1 MKNEKV
7 IEYKIL
13 PHCNRLHKDPQTLS
27 LPLMTTWLAYLL
39 LFRVADARVAAIL
52 AGLAL
57 LIAAGILY
65 YALARLRHLTT
76 RAKQLEQQV
85 EYRTRQAEDAHHI
98 KDLFLTNMSHE
109 IRTPMNGLL
118 GMASLLAQTPL
129 NKEQNNYVDNI
140 RSCGDTLLTVI
151 NNILDFSAI
160 ETGKITLDEK
170 VTDLRSLVEEVM
182 DIFTSRTSKTGIQ
195 LHNEVSPDL
204 PNRVITDK
212 GRLRQILINLVGN
225 AVKFTQKGEIKIRVT
240 HADPGSIQTKGEQ
253 IGLCFEVADTGAG
266 IDPEPLEQL
275 QQFFARTDPAARPF
289 GSTGLGLILSDRLVH
304 LLNGRIR
311 VSSQTGK
318 GSRFNFTILAKP
330 APAKSASTSTDTLP
344 RLAEKY
350 PLRIL
355 LAEDNPI
362 NRQLAVLILDKMGYS
377 CGVAENGKEVLD
389 QLQKEPFDLIFM
401 DIQMPEMDGLEAT
414 RLIRRGRGKQPV
426 IIAMTANTTRK
437 DRDDCLTTGMNDF
450 LSKPVHLDELI
461 RMMENWGQT
470 INGARELAAS

>member
-1 MKNEKV
+1 M
-7 IEYKIL
+7 
-13 PHCNRLHKDPQTLS
+13 LS
-27 LPLMTTWLAYLL
+27 LPLSTTLLAFLL
-39 LFRVADARVAAIL
+39 GATLILIGIGVYYARVRIRRL
-52 AGLAL
+52 T
-57 LIAAGILY
+57 
-65 YALARLRHLTT
+65 ART
-76 RAKQLEQQV
+76 RQLEQQV

-118 GMASLLAQTPL
+118 GMASLLSQTPL

-170 VTDLRSLVEEVM
+170 VTDLHSLVEEVI
-182 DIFTSRTSKTGIQ
+182 DLFTSRTSKTGIQ
-195 LHNEVSPDL
+195 LHYELSPDL

-225 AVKFTQKGEIKIRVT
+225 ATKFTQQGEVKIRIA
-240 HADPGSIQTKGEQ
+240 HADPGTIQTKGEQ
-253 IGLCFEVADTGAG
+253 IGLAFEVSDTGIG
-266 IDPEPLEQL
+266 IDTELLDQL
-275 QQFFARTDPAARPF
+275 KKFFSRTDPAARPY

-311 VSSQTGK
+311 VFSESGK
-318 GSRFNFTILAKP
+318 GASFNFTILAKP
-330 APAKSASTSTDTLP
+330 APLKSTPTTAEALP

-389 QLQKEPFDLIFM
+389 HLQKEPFDLIFM

-414 RLIRRGRGKQPV
+414 RHIRRGRGKQPV

-437 DRDDCLTTGMNDF
+437 DRDDCITEGMNDF

-470 INGARELAAS
+470 INAARELAAS

>member
-1 MKNEKV
+1 MM
-7 IEYKIL
+7 
-13 PHCNRLHKDPQTLS
+13 LS
-27 LPLMTTWLAYLL
+27 LPVSTWLASLL
-39 LFRVADARVAAIL
+39 GITLIL
-52 AGLAL
+52 
-57 LIAAGILY
+57 IGICLY
-65 YALARLRHLTT
+65 YSRLRMRRITARTT
-76 RAKQLEQQV
+76 MLEQQV
-85 EYRTRQAEDAHHI
+85 EYRTRQAEDALHI

-118 GMASLLAQTPL
+118 GMASLLSQTTL
-129 NKEQNNYVDNI
+129 TREQNNYVDNI

-151 NNILDFSAI
+151 NNILDFSAV

-170 VTDLRSLVEEVM
+170 VTDLRGLVQEVIEM
-182 DIFTSRTSKTGIQ
+182 FISRTSKAGIQ
-195 LHNEVSPDL
+195 LHYELSPDV
-204 PNRVITDK
+204 PNRIMTDK
-212 GRLRQILINLVGN
+212 GRLRQILINLVAN
-225 AVKFTQKGEIKIRVT
+225 AAKFTPEGEIRIRIA
-240 HADPGSIQTKGEQ
+240 HADAGSIQTKGEQ
-253 IGLCFEVADTGAG
+253 IGLDFEVRDTGNG
-266 IDPEPLEQL
+266 IDAGPLDEL
-275 QQFFARTDPAARPF
+275 KQFFARADHATRPY
-289 GSTGLGLILSDRLVH
+289 GGTGLGLILSDRLVH
-304 LLNGRIR
+304 LLHGRIR
-311 VSSQTGK
+311 VSSEPGK

-330 APAKSASTSTDTLP
+330 APQKATPATAEALP
-344 RLAEKY
+344 RLADKY

-362 NRQLAVLILDKMGYS
+362 NRQLAVMILDKMGYS

-389 QLQKEPFDLIFM
+389 HLQKEPFDLIFM

-414 RLIRRGRGKQPV
+414 RRIRRGHGKQPV

>member
-1 MKNEKV
+1 MM
-7 IEYKIL
+7 
-13 PHCNRLHKDPQTLS
+13 LS
-27 LPLMTTWLAYLL
+27 LPLSTWLASLL
-39 LFRVADARVAAIL
+39 GITLIL
-52 AGLAL
+52 
-57 LIAAGILY
+57 IGICLY
-65 YALARLRHLTT
+65 YSRLRMRRITARTT
-76 RAKQLEQQV
+76 MLEQQV
-85 EYRTRQAEDAHHI
+85 EYRTRQAEDALHI

-118 GMASLLAQTPL
+118 GMASLLSQTTL
-129 NKEQNNYVDNI
+129 TREQNNYVDNI

-170 VTDLRSLVEEVM
+170 VTDLRGLVQEVIEM
-182 DIFTSRTSKTGIQ
+182 FISRTSKAGIQ
-195 LHNEVSPDL
+195 LHYELSPDV
-204 PNRVITDK
+204 PNRIMTDK
-212 GRLRQILINLVGN
+212 GRLRQILINLVAN
-225 AVKFTQKGEIKIRVT
+225 AAKFTAEGEIRIRIA
-240 HADPGSIQTKGEQ
+240 HADAGSIQTKGEQ
-253 IGLCFEVADTGAG
+253 IGLDFEVSDTGNG
-266 IDPEPLEQL
+266 IDAGPLEEL
-275 QQFFARTDPAARPF
+275 KQFFARADHATRPY
-289 GSTGLGLILSDRLVH
+289 GGTGLGLILSDRLVH
-304 LLNGRIR
+304 LLHGRIR
-311 VSSQTGK
+311 VSSEPGK

-330 APAKSASTSTDTLP
+330 APQKATPATAEALP

-362 NRQLAVLILDKMGYS
+362 NRQLAVMILDKMGYS

-389 QLQKEPFDLIFM
+389 HLQKEPFDLIFM

-414 RLIRRGRGKQPV
+414 RRIRRGHGKQPV

>member
-1 MKNEKV
+1 M
-7 IEYKIL
+7 
-13 PHCNRLHKDPQTLS
+13 LS
-27 LPLMTTWLAYLL
+27 LPLKTTWLAYLL
-39 LFRVADARVAAIL
+39 LFRVADTRLVIAL
-52 AGLAL
+52 AGLTLL
-57 LIAAGILY
+57 LIAGGIY
-65 YALARLRHLTT
+65 FAQTRIRRLST
-76 RAKQLEQQV
+76 RNKQLEQQV
-85 EYRTRQAEDAHHI
+85 EYRTRQAEEAHHI
-98 KDLFLTNMSHE
+98 KNLFLTNMSHE

-118 GMASLLAQTPL
+118 GMASLLAQTSL
-129 NKEQNNYVDNI
+129 NKEQNNYVETI
-140 RSCGDTLLTVI
+140 RSCGDSLLTVI

-170 VTDLRSLVEEVM
+170 VTDLRILVDEV
-182 DIFTSRTSKTGIQ
+182 IETFNSRTVKAGIH
-195 LHNEVSPDL
+195 LRHELAPEIPS
-204 PNRVITDK
+204 RVITDL

-225 AVKFTQKGEIKIRVT
+225 AVKYTQHGEIRIHVG
-240 HADPGSIQTKGEQ
+240 HANPGTIQTKGEQ
-253 IGLCFEVADTGAG
+253 IGLEFEVTDTGSG
-266 IDPEPLEQL
+266 IEPENLKHL
-275 QQFFARTDPAARPF
+275 QEFFSRKDHATHPN
-289 GSTGLGLILSDRLVH
+289 GGTGLGLTLSDRLVH
-304 LLNGRIR
+304 LMNGRIR
-311 VSSQTGK
+311 VSSEPGK
-318 GSRFNFTILAKP
+318 GSRFSFTILAKP
-330 APAKSASTSTDTLP
+330 APQKAAPTAKEALP

-362 NRQLAVLILDKMGYS
+362 NRQLAVMILDKMGYS

-437 DRDDCLTTGMNDF
+437 DRDDCLTEGMNDF

>member
-1 MKNEKV
+1 M
-7 IEYKIL
+7 
-13 PHCNRLHKDPQTLS
+13 LS
-27 LPLMTTWLAYLL
+27 LPLSTTWLASLL
-39 LFRVADARVAAIL
+39 GITLII
-52 AGLAL
+52 L
-57 LIAAGILY
+57 LIGIY
-65 YALARLRHLTT
+65 YTRLRIRRLTSRT
-76 RAKQLEQQV
+76 KQLEQQV
-85 EYRTRQAEDAHHI
+85 EYRTRQAEEAHHI
-98 KDLFLTNMSHE
+98 KELFLTNISHE

-118 GMASLLAQTPL
+118 GMASLLSQTSL
-129 NKEQNNYVDNI
+129 TKEQNNFVDSI

-170 VTDLRSLVEEVM
+170 VTDLRTLVEEV
-182 DIFTSRTSKTGIQ
+182 IEQFNSRALKAGTH
-195 LHNEVSPDL
+195 LHYEISPDL
-204 PNRVITDK
+204 PSRVITDY
-212 GRLRQILINLVGN
+212 GRLRQILINLVDN
-225 AVKFTQKGEIKIRVT
+225 AIQFTQQGEIRVRAF
-240 HADPGSIQTKGEQ
+240 HAPAGAIQTKGEQ
-253 IGLCFEVADTGAG
+253 IGLAFEVTDTGSG
-266 IDPEPLEQL
+266 IESDQLEQL
-275 QQFFARTDPAARPF
+275 QQFFCRTDQAARPV

-304 LLNGRIR
+304 LLNGRMR
-311 VSSQTGK
+311 VDSEPGN
-318 GSRFNFTILAKP
+318 GSHFHFTILAKP
-330 APAKSASTSTDTLP
+330 APAKSTPNTAGTLP

-389 QLQKEPFDLIFM
+389 QLQKVPYDLIFM

-414 RLIRRGRGKQPV
+414 RHIRRGRGKQPV

-437 DRDDCLTTGMNDF
+437 DRDDCLTEGMNDF

-470 INGARELAAS
+470 INGSRELAAS

>member
-1 MKNEKV
+1 M
-7 IEYKIL
+7 
-13 PHCNRLHKDPQTLS
+13 LS
-27 LPLMTTWLAYLL
+27 LPHTTIWLASLL
-39 LFRVADARVAAIL
+39 GITLIITGICLWYAQVRIRRLTAR
-52 AGLAL
+52 
-57 LIAAGILY
+57 
-65 YALARLRHLTT
+65 T
-76 RAKQLEQQV
+76 RQLEQQV

-98 KDLFLTNMSHE
+98 KELFLTNVSHE

-118 GMASLLAQTPL
+118 GMASLLSQTAL
-129 NKEQNNYVDNI
+129 NKEQNNFVENI

-170 VTDLRSLVEEVM
+170 VTDLRSLVQEVM
-182 DIFTSRTSKTGIQ
+182 EIFISRTSKAGIQ
-195 LHNEVSPDL
+195 LHYELSPDL

-225 AVKFTQKGEIKIRVT
+225 AVKFTQQGEVRIRIA
-240 HADPGSIQTKGEQ
+240 HAAAGSIQTKGEQ
-253 IGLCFEVADTGAG
+253 IGLSFEVSDTGSG
-266 IDPEPLEQL
+266 IDAEYLGQL
-275 QQFFARTDPAARPF
+275 HQFFSRTDPAAQPY

-311 VSSQTGK
+311 VFSEPGK
-318 GSRFNFTILAKP
+318 GSQFIFTILAKP
-330 APAKSASTSTDTLP
+330 APVKSAPNTADALP

-414 RLIRRGRGKQPV
+414 RHIRRGRGKQPV

-437 DRDDCLTTGMNDF
+437 DRDDCLTEGMNDF

-461 RMMENWGQT
+461 RMMETWGQT
-470 INGARELAAS
+470 INGARELQAS

>member
-1 MKNEKV
+1 M
-7 IEYKIL
+7 
-13 PHCNRLHKDPQTLS
+13 LS
-27 LPLMTTWLAYLL
+27 LPLSTWFASLLGVMLILIGICAY
-39 LFRVADARVAAIL
+39 
-52 AGLAL
+52 
-57 LIAAGILY
+57 Y
-65 YALARLRHLTT
+65 ARLRIRRLTART
-76 RAKQLEQQV
+76 SILEQQV
-85 EYRTRQAEDAHHI
+85 EYRTRQAEDALHI

-118 GMASLLAQTPL
+118 GMASLLSQTTL
-129 NKEQNNYVDNI
+129 TREQNNYVDNI

-170 VTDLRSLVEEVM
+170 VTDLRSLVEEVIEM
-182 DIFTSRTSKTGIQ
+182 FIGRTSKAGIQ
-195 LHNEVSPDL
+195 LHYELSPGV

-225 AVKFTQKGEIKIRVT
+225 AAKFTREGEIRIRIA
-240 HADPGSIQTKGEQ
+240 HADAGSIQTKGEQ
-253 IGLCFEVADTGAG
+253 IGLGFEVSDTGSG
-266 IDPEPLEQL
+266 IDPDPLFEL
-275 QQFFARTDPAARPF
+275 KQFFARPDPATRPY
-289 GSTGLGLILSDRLVH
+289 GGTGLGLILCDRLVH

-311 VSSQTGK
+311 VSSEPGK
-318 GSRFNFTILAKP
+318 GSRFSFTILAKP
-330 APAKSASTSTDTLP
+330 APQKATPPTADALP

-362 NRQLAVLILDKMGYS
+362 NRQLAVMILDKMGYS

-414 RLIRRGRGKQPV
+414 RHIRRGRGKQPV

-437 DRDDCLTTGMNDF
+437 DRDDCLTEGMNDF

>member
-1 MKNEKV
+1 M
-7 IEYKIL
+7 
-13 PHCNRLHKDPQTLS
+13 LS
-27 LPLMTTWLAYLL
+27 LPLSTWLASLL
-39 LFRVADARVAAIL
+39 GATLMVI
-52 AGLAL
+52 
-57 LIAAGILY
+57 GICLY
-65 YALARLRHLTT
+65 YSRRHTRRLTARTT
-76 RAKQLEQQV
+76 ILEQQV
-85 EYRTRQAEDAHHI
+85 EYRTRQAEDALHI

-118 GMASLLAQTPL
+118 GMASLLSQTPL

-160 ETGKITLDEK
+160 ETGKLTLDEK
-170 VTDLRSLVEEVM
+170 VTDLRSLVEEVIEM
-182 DIFTSRTSKTGIQ
+182 FISRTSKAGIQ
-195 LHNEVSPDL
+195 LHYELSPGV

-225 AVKFTQKGEIKIRVT
+225 AAKFTQQGEIKIRIA
-240 HADPGSIQTKGEQ
+240 HADAGSIQTKGEQ
-253 IGLCFEVADTGAG
+253 IGLGFEVSDTGSG
-266 IDPEPLEQL
+266 IEPESLDEL
-275 QQFFARTDPAARPF
+275 KQFFARTDHATRPY
-289 GSTGLGLILSDRLVH
+289 GGTGLGLILSDRLAH

-311 VSSQTGK
+311 VSSEPGK
-318 GSRFNFTILAKP
+318 GSRFSFTILAKP
-330 APAKSASTSTDTLP
+330 APQKAAPPSAEALP
-344 RLAEKY
+344 RLADKY

-362 NRQLAVLILDKMGYS
+362 NRQLAVMILDKMGYS

-414 RLIRRGRGKQPV
+414 RHIRRGRGRQPV

-437 DRDDCLTTGMNDF
+437 DRDDCLTEGMNDF

>member
-1 MKNEKV
+1 M
-7 IEYKIL
+7 
-13 PHCNRLHKDPQTLS
+13 LS
-27 LPLMTTWLAYLL
+27 LPLSTTWLVSLL
-39 LFRVADARVAAIL
+39 GIM
-52 AGLAL
+52 
-57 LIAAGILY
+57 LIMIGIGLY
-65 YALARLRHLTT
+65 YTRLRIRRLASRT
-76 RAKQLEQQV
+76 RQLEQQV
-85 EYRTRQAEDAHHI
+85 EYRTRQAEEAHHI
-98 KDLFLTNMSHE
+98 KDLFLTNISHE

-118 GMASLLAQTPL
+118 GMASLLSQTSL
-129 NKEQNNYVDNI
+129 TKEQNNYVESI

-170 VTDLRSLVEEVM
+170 VTDLRLLVEEV
-182 DIFTSRTSKTGIQ
+182 IEQFKSRALKAGTQ
-195 LHNEVSPDL
+195 LHYELSPDL
-204 PNRVITDK
+204 PTRIVTDK
-212 GRLRQILINLVGN
+212 GRLRQVLINLVDN
-225 AVKFTQKGEIKIRVT
+225 AVQFTKQGEIRVRAF
-240 HADPGSIQTKGEQ
+240 HATSGAIQTKGEQ
-253 IGLCFEVADTGAG
+253 IGLAFEVTDTGSG
-266 IDPEPLEQL
+266 INPEPLEQL
-275 QQFFARTDPAARPF
+275 QQFFCRTDPAARPV

-311 VSSQTGK
+311 VSSETGK
-318 GSRFNFTILAKP
+318 GSRFDFTILAKP
-330 APAKSASTSTDTLP
+330 APAKSTPTTSETLP

-414 RLIRRGRGKQPV
+414 RHIRRGRGKQPV

-437 DRDDCLTTGMNDF
+437 DRDDCITQGMNDF

-470 INGARELAAS
+470 INGARELEPSSDLLRHGLPRS

>member
-1 MKNEKV
+1 MM
-7 IEYKIL
+7 
-13 PHCNRLHKDPQTLS
+13 LS
-27 LPLMTTWLAYLL
+27 LPVSTWLASLL
-39 LFRVADARVAAIL
+39 GITLIL
-52 AGLAL
+52 
-57 LIAAGILY
+57 IGICLY
-65 YALARLRHLTT
+65 YSRLRLRRLSARTT
-76 RAKQLEQQV
+76 MLEQQV
-85 EYRTRQAEDAHHI
+85 EYRTRQAEDALHI

-118 GMASLLAQTPL
+118 GMASLLSQTTL
-129 NKEQNNYVDNI
+129 TREQNNYVENI

-170 VTDLRSLVEEVM
+170 VTDLRGLVQEVIEM
-182 DIFTSRTSKTGIQ
+182 FISRTSKTGIQ
-195 LHNEVSPDL
+195 LHYELSPDV
-204 PNRVITDK
+204 PNRIMTDK
-212 GRLRQILINLVGN
+212 GRLRQILINLVAN
-225 AVKFTQKGEIKIRVT
+225 AAKFTQEGEIRIRIA
-240 HADPGSIQTKGEQ
+240 HADAGSIQTKGEQ
-253 IGLCFEVADTGAG
+253 IGLDFEVMDTGDG
-266 IDPEPLEQL
+266 IDAGPLDEL
-275 QQFFARTDPAARPF
+275 KQFFARTDHATRPY
-289 GSTGLGLILSDRLVH
+289 GGTGLGLILSDRLVH
-304 LLNGRIR
+304 LLHGRIR
-311 VSSQTGK
+311 VSSEPGK

-330 APAKSASTSTDTLP
+330 APQKATPATAEPLP

-362 NRQLAVLILDKMGYS
+362 NRQLAVMILDKMGYS

-389 QLQKEPFDLIFM
+389 HLQKEPFDLIFM

-414 RLIRRGRGKQPV
+414 RRIRRGHGKQPV

>member
-1 MKNEKV
+1 M
-7 IEYKIL
+7 
-13 PHCNRLHKDPQTLS
+13 LS
-27 LPLMTTWLAYLL
+27 IPIPTTWLALL
-39 LFRVADARVAAIL
+39 L
-52 AGLAL
+52 
-57 LIAAGILY
+57 GITLTITAFCLW
-65 YALARLRHLTT
+65 YALTRIRRLSSRAR
-76 RAKQLEQQV
+76 QLEQQV
-85 EYRTRQAEDAHHI
+85 DYRTRQAEEAQHT
-98 KDLFLTNMSHE
+98 KNLFLANMSHE

-118 GMASLLAQTPL
+118 GMASLLAQTAL
-129 NKEQNNYVDNI
+129 NKEQNNYVETI
-140 RSCGDTLLTVI
+140 RSCGDSLLTVI
-151 NNILDFSAI
+151 NNILDFTAI

-170 VTDLRSLVEEVM
+170 VNDLRILIEEV
-182 DIFTSRTSKTGIQ
+182 IETFNPRTAKTGVRLYYEI
-195 LHNEVSPDL
+195 SPDL

-225 AVKFTQKGEIKIRVT
+225 AVKFTLQGEIKVRAF

-253 IGLCFEVADTGAG
+253 IGLAFEVIDTGSG
-266 IDPEPLEQL
+266 IEPEPLQQL
-275 QQFFARTDPAARPF
+275 QQFFSRTDLAFHTA
-289 GSTGLGLILSDRLVH
+289 GHTGLGLTLSDRLVH

-311 VSSQTGK
+311 VASEPGK
-318 GSRFNFTILAKP
+318 GSQFSFTILAKP
-330 APAKSASTSTDTLP
+330 APQKTTNNSAETLP

-377 CGVAENGKEVLD
+377 CGTAENGKEVLE

-414 RLIRRGRGKQPV
+414 RQIRRGRGKQPV

-437 DRDDCLTTGMNDF
+437 DRDDCLTEGMNDF

-470 INGARELAAS
+470 INGARQLAAS

>member
-1 MKNEKV
+1 M
-7 IEYKIL
+7 
-13 PHCNRLHKDPQTLS
+13 
-27 LPLMTTWLAYLL
+27 
-39 LFRVADARVAAIL
+39 
-52 AGLAL
+52 
-57 LIAAGILY
+57 LIMIIIGIFY
-65 YALARLRHLTT
+65 ARLRIRRLTT
-76 RAKQLEQQV
+76 RTRQLEQQV
-85 EYRTRQAEDAHHI
+85 EYRTRQAEEAHHI
-98 KDLFLTNMSHE
+98 KDLFLTNISHE

-118 GMASLLAQTPL
+118 GMASLLSQTPL
-129 NKEQNNYVDNI
+129 TKEQNNYIDSI

-170 VTDLRSLVEEVM
+170 VTDLRTLVEEV
-182 DIFTSRTSKTGIQ
+182 IEQFKSRALKAGTQ
-195 LHNEVSPDL
+195 LYYEISPDL
-204 PNRVITDK
+204 PSRVITDF
-212 GRLRQILINLVGN
+212 GRLRQILINLVDN
-225 AVKFTQKGEIKIRVT
+225 AVQFTKQGEIRVRAF
-240 HADPGSIQTKGEQ
+240 HAPTGAIQTKGEQ
-253 IGLCFEVADTGAG
+253 IGLAFEVTDTGSG
-266 IDPEPLEQL
+266 IDPEPLDQL
-275 QQFFARTDPAARPF
+275 QQFFCRIDPAARPI

-311 VSSQTGK
+311 VSSENGK
-318 GSRFNFTILAKP
+318 GSRFDFTILAKP
-330 APAKSASTSTDTLP
+330 APAKSAPTTTETLP

-389 QLQKEPFDLIFM
+389 QLQKVPYDLIFM

-414 RLIRRGRGKQPV
+414 RHIRRGRGKQPV

-437 DRDDCLTTGMNDF
+437 DRDDCLTEGMNDF
-450 LSKPVHLDELI
+450 LSKPVHLGELI

-470 INGARELAAS
+470 INGARELEPSSDLLRHGPPCS

>member
-1 MKNEKV
+1 MM
-7 IEYKIL
+7 
-13 PHCNRLHKDPQTLS
+13 LS
-27 LPLMTTWLAYLL
+27 LPVSTWLASLL
-39 LFRVADARVAAIL
+39 GITLIL
-52 AGLAL
+52 
-57 LIAAGILY
+57 IGICLY
-65 YALARLRHLTT
+65 YSRLRMRRISARTT
-76 RAKQLEQQV
+76 MLEQQV
-85 EYRTRQAEDAHHI
+85 EYRTRQAEDALHI

-118 GMASLLAQTPL
+118 GMASLLSQTTL
-129 NKEQNNYVDNI
+129 TREQNNYVDNI

-170 VTDLRSLVEEVM
+170 VTDLRGLVQEVM
-182 DIFTSRTSKTGIQ
+182 EMFISRTSKAGIQ
-195 LHNEVSPDL
+195 LHYELSPDV
-204 PNRVITDK
+204 PNRIMTDK
-212 GRLRQILINLVGN
+212 GRLRQILINLVAN
-225 AVKFTQKGEIKIRVT
+225 AAKFTTEGEIRIRIA
-240 HADPGSIQTKGEQ
+240 HADAGSIQTKGEQ
-253 IGLCFEVADTGAG
+253 IGLDFEVRDTGDG
-266 IDPEPLEQL
+266 IDAGPLDEL
-275 QQFFARTDPAARPF
+275 KQFFARADHATRPY
-289 GSTGLGLILSDRLVH
+289 GGTGLGLILSDRLVH
-304 LLNGRIR
+304 LLHGRIR
-311 VSSQTGK
+311 VSSEPGK

-330 APAKSASTSTDTLP
+330 APQKATPATAEALP

-362 NRQLAVLILDKMGYS
+362 NRQLAVMILDKMGYS

-389 QLQKEPFDLIFM
+389 HLQKEPFDLIFM

-414 RLIRRGRGKQPV
+414 RRIRRGNGKQPV

>member
-1 MKNEKV
+1 M
-7 IEYKIL
+7 
-13 PHCNRLHKDPQTLS
+13 LS
-27 LPLMTTWLAYLL
+27 LPLSTWLASLL
-39 LFRVADARVAAIL
+39 GITLIL
-52 AGLAL
+52 AG
-57 LIAAGILY
+57 ICLY
-65 YALARLRHLTT
+65 YTRRRIRRLTT
-76 RAKQLEQQV
+76 RTMLLEQQV
-85 EYRTRQAEDAHHI
+85 EHRTRQAEDALHI

-118 GMASLLAQTPL
+118 GMASLLSQTPL

-170 VTDLRSLVEEVM
+170 VTDIRGLVEEVIEM
-182 DIFTSRTSKTGIQ
+182 FVSRTSKAGIQ
-195 LHNEVSPDL
+195 LHYELSPDV

-225 AVKFTQKGEIKIRVT
+225 AAKFTQQGEIKIRIA
-240 HADPGSIQTKGEQ
+240 HADAGSIQTKGEQ
-253 IGLCFEVADTGAG
+253 IGLGFEVSDTGIG
-266 IDPEPLEQL
+266 IDPEPLDEL
-275 QQFFARTDPAARPF
+275 KQFFARADHATRPY
-289 GSTGLGLILSDRLVH
+289 GGTGLGLILSDRLAH

-311 VSSQTGK
+311 LSSEPGK
-318 GSRFNFTILAKP
+318 GSRFSFTILAKP
-330 APAKSASTSTDTLP
+330 APHKATPAFAEALP
-344 RLAEKY
+344 RLADKY

-362 NRQLAVLILDKMGYS
+362 NRQLAVMILDKMGYS
-377 CGVAENGKEVLD
+377 CGIAENGKEVLD

-414 RLIRRGRGKQPV
+414 RHIRRGRGRQPV

-437 DRDDCLTTGMNDF
+437 DRDDCLTEGMNDF

>member
-1 MKNEKV
+1 M
-7 IEYKIL
+7 
-13 PHCNRLHKDPQTLS
+13 LS
-27 LPLMTTWLAYLL
+27 LPLSTWFASLL
-39 LFRVADARVAAIL
+39 GTALII
-52 AGLAL
+52 AGACF
-57 LIAAGILY
+57 Y
-65 YALARLRHLTT
+65 YARLRIRRCSGRIAL
-76 RAKQLEQQV
+76 LEQQV

-98 KDLFLTNMSHE
+98 KDLFLANMSHE

-118 GMASLLAQTPL
+118 GMASLLAQTTL

-170 VTDLRSLVEEVM
+170 VTDLRNLIEEVIEM
-182 DIFTSRTSKTGIQ
+182 FISRTAKAGIQ
-195 LHNEVSPDL
+195 LHYELSPDV
-204 PNRVITDK
+204 PNRIITDK

-225 AVKFTQKGEIKIRVT
+225 SVKFTTEGEIKIRIA
-240 HADPGSIQTKGEQ
+240 HADAGSIQTKGEQ
-253 IGLCFEVADTGAG
+253 IGLDFEVSDTGSG
-266 IDPEPLEQL
+266 IDPEPLDQL
-275 QQFFARTDPAARPF
+275 KQFFARPDPATRPY
-289 GSTGLGLILSDRLVH
+289 GGTGLGLILSDRLVH

-311 VSSQTGK
+311 IASEPGK
-318 GSRFNFTILAKP
+318 GSRLSFTILAKP
-330 APAKSASTSTDTLP
+330 APQKAAPPTAEPLP

-362 NRQLAVLILDKMGYS
+362 NRQLAVMILDKMGYS

-389 QLQKEPFDLIFM
+389 QLQKEPYDLIFM

-414 RLIRRGRGKQPV
+414 RRIRRGRGKQPV
-426 IIAMTANTTRK
+426 IIAMTANTTRQ
-437 DRDDCLTTGMNDF
+437 DRDECLTEGMNDF

>member
-1 MKNEKV
+1 M
-7 IEYKIL
+7 
-13 PHCNRLHKDPQTLS
+13 LS
-27 LPLMTTWLAYLL
+27 LPLSTWLASLL
-39 LFRVADARVAAIL
+39 GATLMVIGICLFYSRRRIRRLAART
-52 AGLAL
+52 AL
-57 LIAAGILY
+57 
-65 YALARLRHLTT
+65 
-76 RAKQLEQQV
+76 LEQQV
-85 EYRTRQAEDAHHI
+85 EYRTRQAEDALHI

-118 GMASLLAQTPL
+118 GMASLLSQTPL
-129 NKEQNNYVDNI
+129 NKEQSNYVDNI

-170 VTDLRSLVEEVM
+170 VTDLRTLIEEV
-182 DIFTSRTSKTGIQ
+182 IEQFKSRTGKNGVQ
-195 LHNEVSPDL
+195 LCYEISPDL
-204 PNRVITDK
+204 PNRVITDL

-225 AVKFTQKGEIKIRVT
+225 AVEFTGQGEIRVRVA
-240 HADPGSIQTKGEQ
+240 HADAGSIQTKGEQ
-253 IGLCFEVADTGAG
+253 IGLGFEVSDTGIG
-266 IDPEPLEQL
+266 IDPEPLDQL
-275 QQFFARTDPAARPF
+275 KQFFARTDHASRPF
-289 GSTGLGLILSDRLVH
+289 SSTGLGLILSDRLVH

-311 VSSQTGK
+311 VASEPGK
-318 GSRFNFTILAKP
+318 GSRFSFTILAKP
-330 APAKSASTSTDTLP
+330 APQKATPPTADALP

-362 NRQLAVLILDKMGYS
+362 NRQLAVMILDKMGYS

-437 DRDDCLTTGMNDF
+437 DRDDCLTEGMNDF
-450 LSKPVHLDELI
+450 LSKPVHLGELI
-461 RMMENWGQT
+461 RMMETWGQT
-470 INGARELAAS
+470 INGARELAIS

>member
-1 MKNEKV
+1 MPS
-7 IEYKIL
+7 I
-13 PHCNRLHKDPQTLS
+13 PLS
-27 LPLMTTWLAYLL
+27 TTWLASLL
-39 LFRVADARVAAIL
+39 GSMLIITAIC
-52 AGLAL
+52 
-57 LIAAGILY
+57 LY
-65 YALARLRHLTT
+65 SAWLRIRRLVT
-76 RAKQLEQQV
+76 RTKQLEQQV
-85 EYRTRQAEDAHHI
+85 DYRIRQAEDAHHI

-118 GMASLLAQTPL
+118 GMASLLSQTPL
-129 NKEQNNYVDNI
+129 SKEQNNYVDSI

-170 VTDLRSLVEEVM
+170 VTDLRSLAEEV
-182 DIFTSRTSKTGIQ
+182 IELFASRTSKAGIQ
-195 LHNEVSPDL
+195 LHLELSPDL

-212 GRLRQILINLVGN
+212 GRLRQVLINLVGN
-225 AVKFTQKGEIKIRVT
+225 SVKFTPQGEVKIRVA

-253 IGLCFEVADTGAG
+253 IGLRFEVSDTGIG
-266 IDPEPLEQL
+266 IDPDPLDQL
-275 QQFFARTDPAARPF
+275 KQFFSRTDPAARPY

-311 VSSQTGK
+311 VFSEPGK
-318 GSRFNFTILAKP
+318 GASFNFTILAKP
-330 APAKSASTSTDTLP
+330 APQKATPAAAGALP

-362 NRQLAVLILDKMGYS
+362 NRQLAVMILDKMGYS

-389 QLQKEPFDLIFM
+389 HLQKEAFDLIFM

-414 RLIRRGRGKQPV
+414 RHIRRGRGKQPV

-437 DRDDCLTTGMNDF
+437 DRDDCITEGMNDF

-470 INGARELAAS
+470 INAARELAAS

>member
-1 MKNEKV
+1 M
-7 IEYKIL
+7 
-13 PHCNRLHKDPQTLS
+13 LS
-27 LPLMTTWLAYLL
+27 LPLSTTWFVSLL
-39 LFRVADARVAAIL
+39 GI
-52 AGLAL
+52 L
-57 LIAAGILY
+57 LILIGICFV
-65 YALARLRHLTT
+65 YALRRIRRLST
-76 RAKQLEQQV
+76 RTRLLEQQV
-85 EYRTRQAEDAHHI
+85 EYRTRQAEEAHHT
-98 KDLFLTNMSHE
+98 KELFLTNVSHE

-118 GMASLLAQTPL
+118 GMASLLAQTSL
-129 NKEQNNYVDNI
+129 TREQNNYVDNI

-182 DIFTSRTSKTGIQ
+182 EQFKSRAIKASIQ
-195 LHNEVSPDL
+195 LHHEISPDL
-204 PNRVITDK
+204 PTRVMTDF
-212 GRLRQILINLVGN
+212 GRLRQILINLVSN
-225 AVKFTQKGEIKIRVT
+225 AVQFTKQGEIKVRVF
-240 HADPGSIQTKGEQ
+240 HAPAGSIQTKGEQ
-253 IGLCFEVADTGAG
+253 IGLQFEVTDTGSG
-266 IDPEPLEQL
+266 IEAETLEQL
-275 QQFFARTDPAARPF
+275 QQFFSRIDPATRSF
-289 GSTGLGLILSDRLVH
+289 GGTGLGLILSDRLVH

-311 VSSQTGK
+311 VSSEPAR
-318 GSRFNFTILAKP
+318 GSRFEFTILAKP
-330 APAKSASTSTDTLP
+330 APQKATPATAEALP

-362 NRQLAVLILDKMGYS
+362 NRQLAVMILDKMGYS

-414 RLIRRGRGKQPV
+414 RRIRRGRGRQPV

-437 DRDDCLTTGMNDF
+437 DRDDCLTEGMNDF

-470 INGARELAAS
+470 INSGRALA